1 MKMKI
6 KKGDMVMVMTG
17 QDRSKTG
24 KVIKVFPGIGRLV
37 VEGVN
42 LRKRREKTKKAG
54 KPGQVI
60 EAPAPFAAAKAMIM
74 CPHCGRGRR
83 LGYRLARLP
92 DGQET
97 GKKLRLCRQCGYE
110 LKS

>member
-1 MKMKI
+1 MKI
-6 KKGDMVMVMTG
+6 KKGDNVVVMAG

-24 KVIKVFPGIGRLV
+24 RVLKVFPKTGRLV

-54 KPGQVI
+54 KPGQVV
-60 EAPAPFAAAKAMIM
+60 ESPAPFAAAKVMIK
-74 CPHCGRGRR
+74 CPHCDRGRR
-83 LGYRLARLP
+83 IGMR
-92 DGQET
+92 QEDD
-97 GKKLRLCRQCGYE
+97 KKLRVCRQCGYE